1 MVDCTLIVVYL
12 GIQDFEKLV
21 IEFCNDYELFNS
33 VQKALIIIIC
43 SIKINKYNLKKEIR

>member
-21 IEFCNDYELFNS
+21 IEFCNGYELFNS
-33 VQKALIIIIC
+33 VQKALLIII
-43 SIKINKYNLKKEIR
+43 SLFNKNKQV